1 MTSTPFIEEVTSHR
15 VVVPFPTT
23 SGQDS
28 ELAHELSTFFDVSLD
43 MLCIRDL
50 DGFIVMVSQSWET
63 ALGYSV
69 EELIGTRVLD
79 LVHPD
84 DLPNTRISAETVE
97 GKVTGGGII
106 NFINRYRHKAG
117 HYRRLEWRARRHG
130 NRIYAV
136 ARDVT
141 ERIAMQEA
149 LVAAKEAA
157 EAASRAKDD
166 FLANMSHEIRT
177 PLNGVIGIVDALG
190 RTELSADQ
198 REMVGL
204 IQTSGVTLERL
215 VSDILDVSKIEAGK
229 LDIETRPFDLDA
241 ALTPALDLMGAKAE
255 AKEIG
260 FHIERGPGARGAF
273 IGDSTRIGQVLANLL
288 SNAVKFT
295 HQGEVRVRIGVSGQ
309 AARMAMLRLEVI
321 DTGVGFDAGQGAH
334 LFQRFS
340 QADTTI
346 TRRFGG
352 TGLGLS
358 ISLSLIEM
366 MGGEIEAHSVPGQGS
381 RFTVTLPLARVESL
395 AAYDARRALDAAN
408 DGGETRLV
416 DLSTRALRVLLAED
430 HPVNQRVVQMILASQ
445 GIAVVT
451 VEDGAQALDAMAE
464 GGFDLVLMD
473 MQMPV
478 MDGLTAT
485 RAIRDREVAAGTP
498 RVPIVMLSANAMAVH
513 RDQALGAGADLHVP
527 KPITAQSLLTG
538 IETAIAA
545 MEAHHTVGRS
555 IS

>member
-1 MTSTPFIEEVTSHR
+1 MTSTPFIEEVVSHR
-15 VVVPFPTT
+15 VVVPFPTM
-23 SGQDS
+23 SGQDQD
-28 ELAHELSTFFDVSLD
+28 LTHELSTFFDVSLD

-63 ALGYSV
+63 ALGYRPD
-69 EELIGTRVLD
+69 ELIGTRVLD
-79 LVHPD
+79 MVHPD
-84 DLPNTRISAETVE
+84 DLPATWGSVDTVE
-97 GKVTGGGII
+97 SKVTGGGII

-117 HYRRLEWRARRHG
+117 HYRKLEWRARRHG
-130 NRIYAV
+130 DRIYAV

-149 LVAAKEAA
+149 LVAAKDAA

-177 PLNGVIGIVDALG
+177 PLNGVIGIVDALA
-190 RTELSADQ
+190 RTDLSPDQ
-198 REMVGL
+198 REMVDL

-229 LDIETRPFDLDA
+229 LDIETRPFDLDE
-241 ALTPALDLMGAKAE
+241 ALTPALDLMGARAE

-260 FHIERGPGARGAF
+260 FHVERGPGARGLF
-273 IGDSTRIGQVLANLL
+273 LGDSTRIGQVLSNLL

-295 HQGEVRVRIGVSGQ
+295 HQGEVHVRISVSGR
-309 AARMAMLRLEVI
+309 AARMAMLKLEVT
-321 DTGVGFDAGQGAH
+321 DTGVGFGADEGAQ

-352 TGLGLS
+352 SGLGLS
-358 ISLSLIEM
+358 ISRSLIEM
-366 MGGEIEAHSVPGQGS
+366 MGGEIEAHSVLGQGS

-395 AAYDARRALDAAN
+395 EAYDTRRASSAAN
-408 DGGETRLV
+408 DAGKARST
-416 DLSTRALRVLLAED
+416 DLPARHLRVLLAED
-430 HPVNQRVVQMILASQ
+430 HPTNQRVVQLILASQ
-445 GIAVVT
+445 GMVVMT
-451 VEDGAQALDAMAE
+451 VGDGAQALEAMRS

-473 MQMPV
+473 MQMPI

-485 RAIRDREVAAGTP
+485 RAIRDLEAASATG
-498 RVPIVMLSANAMAVH
+498 RVPIVMLSANAMDIH
-513 RDQALGAGADLHVP
+513 RDQALSAGADLHVP
-527 KPITAQSLLTG
+527 KPITAQSLLAA
-538 IETAIAA
+538 IEA
-545 MEAHHTVGRS
+545 VVR
-555 IS
+555 